1 MPHPTDPS
9 ALIERLY
16 PQLAAIARGQEGF
29 QSLPLLWH
37 QEAAAER
44 EGMALVVQMATLQQ
58 LGLLTDEQRR
68 TRGLLSQLSEIGLAI
83 GEALDELGRAPEVPE
98 PSEPE
103 PLEPEEPVEVPPEP
117 VAETVTEMF
126 DHPVAEPEPEG

>member
-16 PQLAAIARGQEGF
+16 PQLAAIARGEEGF

-37 QEAAAER
+37 PEAAAER

-83 GEALDELGRAPEVPE
+83 GEALDELGQVPE
-98 PSEPE
+98 E
-103 PLEPEEPVEVPPEP
+103 PPEP
-117 VAETVTEMF
+117 VEPEVEVEVEPEPIPDAAPEMF
-126 DHPVAEPEPEG
+126 DHPVAETEE

>member
-16 PQLAAIARGQEGF
+16 PQLSAIARGETGF

-37 QEAAAER
+37 PEAAAER
-44 EGMALVVQMATLQQ
+44 EGMALVLQMATLQQ

-83 GEALDELGRAPEVPE
+83 GEALDELGQAPE
-98 PSEPE
+98 EPE
-103 PLEPEEPVEVPPEP
+103 PDEPEEEPVEA
-117 VAETVTEMF
+117 AETPEVAPEVF
-126 DHPVAEPEPEG
+126 DHPVPEPEPEG

>member
-16 PQLAAIARGQEGF
+16 PQLAAIARGEEGF

-37 QEAAAER
+37 PDAAAER
-44 EGMALVVQMATLQQ
+44 EGMSLVLQMATLQQ

-83 GEALDELGRAPEVPE
+83 GAALDELGQAPDEPEVERE
-98 PSEPE
+98 PQ
-103 PLEPEEPVEVPPEP
+103 PVPAAAP
-117 VAETVTEMF
+117 EMF
-126 DHPVAEPEPEG
+126 DHPVAETAE

>member
-16 PQLAAIARGQEGF
+16 PQLAAIARGEEGF

-37 QEAAAER
+37 PDAAAER
-44 EGMALVVQMATLQQ
+44 EGMSLVLQMATLQQ

-83 GEALDELGRAPEVPE
+83 GEALDELGHVAD
-98 PSEPE
+98 
-103 PLEPEEPVEVPPEP
+103 EPVEPEVEAESEP
-117 VAETVTEMF
+117 VPEAAPEMF
-126 DHPVAEPEPEG
+126 DHPVAETEQ

>member
-16 PQLAAIARGQEGF
+16 PQLAAIARGEEGF

-37 QEAAAER
+37 PDAAAER
-44 EGMALVVQMATLQQ
+44 EGMSLVLQMATLQQ

-83 GEALDELGRAPEVPE
+83 GEALDELGQA
-98 PSEPE
+98 
-103 PLEPEEPVEVPPEP
+103 PEEPVEPEVEDEP
-117 VAETVTEMF
+117 VAEAAPEMF
-126 DHPVAEPEPEG
+126 DHPVAETEE

>member
-16 PQLAAIARGQEGF
+16 PQLAAIARGEEGF

-37 QEAAAER
+37 PDAAAER
-44 EGMALVVQMATLQQ
+44 EGMSLVLQMATLQQ

-83 GEALDELGRAPEVPE
+83 GEALDELGQA
-98 PSEPE
+98 
-103 PLEPEEPVEVPPEP
+103 PEEPVEPEVEDEPEP
-117 VAETVTEMF
+117 VPEAAPEMF
-126 DHPVAEPEPEG
+126 DHPVAETEE